1 MSRMF
6 AKSSQISYKTD
17 VLFFFFFPPLLP
29 TGKEEFVQ

>member
-17 VLFFFFFPPLLP
+17 VLFFSPLLP